1 MIQNE
6 LPGLA
11 NSVWSATSAT
21 PPDCPPL
28 AGDHEV
34 DVVIIGGGFTGL
46 TAALHLAEAGVSTM
60 LLEAETPGWGASGR
74 NGGQIN
80 PGLKEDPDAVEQ
92 HFGPVFGPR
101 AVSLSGDAADLVAS
115 LVAKHDID
123 CGFSQLGWLQ
133 PVHDTAA
140 MKTISTR
147 VEQWQRRKAPLR
159 LLSRQEASDLLGT
172 DAYLGGMIDERGGQL
187 HPLNYAIGLAKAAI
201 KAGAVIHGHSR
212 AVSIDKSGA
221 GHLVKCQNG
230 SVKAGRV
237 LLCTNG
243 YTDEIAPRVK
253 RSVVPIR
260 SIQIA
265 TDPLSDNLRRSI
277 LPYGHSASDSRRL
290 LLYFRF
296 DTDGRF
302 LMGGRGA
309 YTEAGLERQF
319 ASLKTVTESLYP
331 QLEGAPWKYR
341 WGGFVAM
348 TADHYP
354 HLSSPEDGIMSA
366 VGYNGRGVAM
376 ATALGKV
383 LADWASGVAEKDLD
397 FPVTRLRPIP
407 FHFLRK
413 PAVVATIAWSRLKD
427 RWG

>member
-6 LPGLA
+6 LPSLA
-11 NSVWSATSAT
+11 NSVWAATSAT

-28 AGDHEV
+28 AGDQEV

-46 TAALHLAEAGVSTM
+46 TAALHLAEAGISTM

-80 PGLKEDPDAVEQ
+80 PGLKEDPDAVEE
-92 HFGPVFGPR
+92 HFGAVFGPR
-101 AVSLSGDAADLVAS
+101 AVSLSGNAANFVAS
-115 LVAKHDID
+115 LIARHDIE
-123 CGFSQLGWLQ
+123 CGFSQRGWVQ
-133 PVHDTAA
+133 PAHDETA
-140 MKTISTR
+140 MTTIRRR
-147 VEQWQRRKAPLR
+147 VEQWQRRGAPLR
-159 LLSRQEASDLLGT
+159 MLSGQEVSALLGT

-187 HPLNYAIGLAKAAI
+187 HPLNYAIGLARAAL
-201 KAGAVIHGHSR
+201 KAGAMIHGHSR
-212 AVSIDKSGA
+212 VLSIERQGA
-221 GHLVKCQNG
+221 RHLVKCSSG

-237 LLCTNG
+237 LICTNG
-243 YTDEIAPRVK
+243 YTDEIVPRLK

-277 LPYGHSASDSRRL
+277 LPFGHSASDSRRL

-296 DTDGRF
+296 DADGRF

-319 ASLKTVTESLYP
+319 ASLKAVTEKLYP
-331 QLEGAPWKYR
+331 QLEGAPWAYR
-341 WGGFVAM
+341 WGGLVAM

-354 HLSSPEDGIMSA
+354 HLSSPEEGVMAA

-383 LADWASGVAEKDLD
+383 LADWASGMAEKDLD
-397 FPVTRLRPIP
+397 FPATRLRPIP
-407 FHFLRK
+407 FHFLRR
-413 PAVVATIAWSRLKD
+413 PAVAATIAWSRLKD
-427 RWG
+427 KWG